1 MTHFLSVEKSNREEL
16 LRLLADAQKFK
27 TTRGQSSS
35 LLSGQT
41 WALIFNKPSTRTRVS
56 FEVGLR
62 ELGANVIFL
71 SQDDLQLG
79 RGEPI
84 IDTARVLGRIVHGA
98 IIRTFAQADIES
110 FASYGAIPTINAL
123 TDEEHPCQIVADLFT
138 ILEERGTI
146 EDLKLCFVG
155 DGDCNVTRSWIWA
168 AEHLG
173 FELLVAAPRK
183 YQPAE
188 ALKGR
193 IKSPKISFTSDVK
206 AAVAGANVLYTD
218 VWVSMGK
225 ETESAGRLADL
236 VEFQIN
242 DELVKLAAPRA
253 LVMHCLPAYRG
264 KEITESVLEAHA
276 ATIFSQAENRL
287 HAQKAI
293 IAAVSPQPH
302 FNN

>member
-16 LRLLADAQKFK
+16 LRLLRDTRSFK
-27 TTRGQSSS
+27 ATRGQSNA
-35 LLSGQT
+35 LLSGQS
-41 WALIFNKPSTRTRVS
+41 WVLIFNKPSTRTRVS

-62 ELGANVIFL
+62 ELGANVLFL
-71 SQDDLQLG
+71 AQNDIQLG

-98 IIRTFAQADIES
+98 VIRTFAQADLES
-110 FASYGAIPTINAL
+110 FASYSAIPTINAL

-146 EDLKLCFVG
+146 DDLRLCFVG

-173 FELLVAAPRK
+173 FELRVAAPEK
-183 YQPAE
+183 YQASD
-188 ALKGR
+188 AVRKR
-193 IKSPKISFTSDVK
+193 IKSPKISFTSDVQ
-206 AAVAGANVLYTD
+206 AAGAGANVLYTD

-225 ETESAGRLADL
+225 EAEGEGRHTDLA
-236 VEFQIN
+236 EFQIN
-242 DELVKLAAPRA
+242 DELVKLAAPQA

-264 KEITESVLEAHA
+264 KEITNSVLEAHA
-276 ATIFSQAENRL
+276 STIFSQAENRL

-293 IAAVSPQPH
+293 IAAV
-302 FNN
+302 NR

>member
-41 WALIFNKPSTRTRVS
+41 WSLIFNKPSTRTRVS

-71 SQDDLQLG
+71 SQNDLQLG

-146 EDLKLCFVG
+146 DDLKLCFVG

>member
-71 SQDDLQLG
+71 SQNDLQLG

-110 FASYGAIPTINAL
+110 FASYGGIPTINAL

-146 EDLKLCFVG
+146 DDLKLCFVG

>member
-16 LRLLADAQKFK
+16 VRLLAETQKFK
-27 TTRGQSSS
+27 ATRGQPSS
-35 LLSGQT
+35 LLNGQT

-71 SQDDLQLG
+71 SQSDLQLG

-84 IDTARVLGRIVHGA
+84 IDTARVLGRIAHGA
-98 IIRTFAQADIES
+98 VIRTFAQADIEL
-110 FASYGAIPTINAL
+110 FANYSAIPTINAL

-146 EDLKLCFVG
+146 DDLKLCFVG

-173 FELLVAAPRK
+173 FELRVAAPKK

-188 ALKGR
+188 ALKKR

-206 AAVAGANVLYTD
+206 AASAGANVLYTD

-236 VEFQIN
+236 AEFQIN
-242 DELVKLAAPRA
+242 EELVELAAPQA

-293 IAAVSPQPH
+293 VAAATR
-302 FNN
+302 

>member
-1 MTHFLSVEKSNREEL
+1 MRHFLSIERSNREEL
-16 LRLLADAQKFK
+16 LGLLAATAKFK
-27 TTRGQSSS
+27 ASRGQSDSR
-35 LLSGQT
+35 LSGQT
-41 WALIFNKPSTRTRVS
+41 WSLIFNKPSTRTRVS

-71 SQDDLQLG
+71 SQNDLQLG

-98 IIRTFAQADIES
+98 VIRTFAQADVES
-110 FASYGAIPTINAL
+110 FASYSAIPTINAL

-138 ILEERGTI
+138 IFEKRGTI
-146 EDLKLCFVG
+146 DDLKICFVG

-173 FELLVAAPRK
+173 FELRVAAPEK

-188 ALKGR
+188 TLKRR
-193 IKSPKISFTSDVK
+193 IKSSKITFTSDIK
-206 AAVAGANVLYTD
+206 AAATGANVLYTD

-225 ETESAGRLADL
+225 ETEGAGRLADL
-236 VEFQIN
+236 AGFQIN
-242 DELVKLAAPRA
+242 DELVKSAVPAA

-264 KEITESVLEAHA
+264 KEITESVLESHA
-276 ATIFSQAENRL
+276 ATIFVQAENRL

-293 IAAVSPQPH
+293 IAAVTS
-302 FNN
+302 

>member
-35 LLSGQT
+35 RLSGQT

-71 SQDDLQLG
+71 SQNDLQLG

-146 EDLKLCFVG
+146 DDLKLCFVG

>member
-16 LRLLADAQKFK
+16 LRLLEETQQFK
-27 TTRGQSSS
+27 AMRGQSNS
-35 LLSGQT
+35 LLNGQT

-71 SQDDLQLG
+71 SQNELQLG

-84 IDTARVLGRIVHGA
+84 IDTARVLGRIVRGA
-98 IIRTFAQADIES
+98 VVRTFAQAELES
-110 FASYGAIPTINAL
+110 FASYGGIPTINAL

-138 ILEERGTI
+138 ILEQRGTI
-146 EDLKLCFVG
+146 DDLKVCFVG
-155 DGDCNVTRSWIWA
+155 DGDCNVARSWIWA
-168 AEHLG
+168 AEYLG
-173 FELLVAAPRK
+173 FELRVAAPKK

-188 ALKGR
+188 VLKKR
-193 IKSPKISFTSDVK
+193 IKSAKISFTSDVK
-206 AAVAGANVLYTD
+206 AASAGANVLYTD

-225 ETESAGRLADL
+225 ETESDGRLADL
-236 VEFQIN
+236 AEFQIN
-242 DELVKLAAPRA
+242 EELVKLAATQA

-264 KEITESVLEAHA
+264 REITESVLEANA
-276 ATIFSQAENRL
+276 TTIFTQAENRL

-293 IAAVSPQPH
+293 IAAVSR
-302 FNN
+302 

>member
-1 MTHFLSVEKSNREEL
+1 MMHFLSIEKSSREEL
-16 LRLLADAQKFK
+16 LGLLADTQRFK
-27 TTRGQSSS
+27 ITRGQSNS
-35 LLSGQT
+35 LLNGQT
-41 WALIFNKPSTRTRVS
+41 WSLIFNKPSTRTRVS

-71 SQDDLQLG
+71 SQNDLQLG

-98 IIRTFAQADIES
+98 VIRTFAQADVES
-110 FASYGAIPTINAL
+110 FAGYGAIPTINAL

-138 ILEERGTI
+138 ILEERGTLD
-146 EDLKLCFVG
+146 DLKLCFVG

-173 FELLVAAPRK
+173 FELRIAAPEK

-188 ALKGR
+188 TLKRR
-193 IKSPKISFTSDVK
+193 IKSPKITFTSDVQ
-206 AAVAGANVLYTD
+206 AAATGAEVLYTD

-225 ETESAGRLADL
+225 EKESAGRLADL
-236 VEFQIN
+236 AGFQIN
-242 DELVKLAAPRA
+242 GELVKLAAPRA
-253 LVMHCLPAYRG
+253 RVMHCLPAYRG
-264 KEITESVLEAHA
+264 NEITESVLETHA

-293 IAAVSPQPH
+293 IAAVTSKPA
-302 FNN
+302 FAN

>member
-1 MTHFLSVEKSNREEL
+1 MTHFLSIERSNREEL
-16 LRLLADAQKFK
+16 LGLLADTQKFK
-27 TTRGQSSS
+27 VTRGQSNS

-41 WALIFNKPSTRTRVS
+41 WSLIFNKPSTRTRVS

-71 SQDDLQLG
+71 SQNDLQLG

-98 IIRTFAQADIES
+98 VIRTFAQADVES

-146 EDLKLCFVG
+146 DDLKLCFVG

-173 FELLVAAPRK
+173 FELQVAAPEK

-188 ALKGR
+188 TFKRR
-193 IKSPKISFTSDVK
+193 IKSPKITFTSDVK
-206 AAVAGANVLYTD
+206 AAATGADVLYTD
-218 VWVSMGK
+218 VWVSMGREK
-225 ETESAGRLADL
+225 ESAGRLADL
-236 VEFQIN
+236 ADFQIN
-242 DELVKLAAPRA
+242 GELVKLAAPRA

-264 KEITESVLEAHA
+264 KEITESVLETHA

-293 IAAVSPQPH
+293 IAAVTSQPA
-302 FNN
+302 FAN

>member
-1 MTHFLSVEKSNREEL
+1 MTHFLSIEKSNREEL
-16 LRLLADAQKFK
+16 LGLLADAQKFK
-27 TTRGQSSS
+27 VTRGQSNS

-41 WALIFNKPSTRTRVS
+41 WSLIFNKPSTRTRVS

-71 SQDDLQLG
+71 SQNDLQLG

-98 IIRTFAQADIES
+98 VIRTFAQADVES
-110 FASYGAIPTINAL
+110 FASYSAIPTINAL

-138 ILEERGTI
+138 ILEERGMI
-146 EDLKLCFVG
+146 DDLKLCFVG
-155 DGDCNVTRSWIWA
+155 DGDSNVTRSWIWA

-173 FELLVAAPRK
+173 FELRVAAPAK

-188 ALKGR
+188 TLKRR
-193 IKSPKISFTSDVK
+193 IKSPKITFTSDVK
-206 AAVAGANVLYTD
+206 AAATGADVLYTD
-218 VWVSMGK
+218 VWVSMGREK
-225 ETESAGRLADL
+225 ESADRLADL
-236 VEFQIN
+236 AGFQIN
-242 DELVKLAAPRA
+242 GELVKLAAPGA

-264 KEITESVLEAHA
+264 KEITESVLETHA

-293 IAAVSPQPH
+293 IAAVTS
-302 FNN
+302 

>member
-71 SQDDLQLG
+71 SQNDLQLG

-146 EDLKLCFVG
+146 DDLRLCFVG